1 MQAVLS
7 QENSILKQQLSESH
21 FKRSGLQGEM
31 KAATKYLTE
40 LEDKVYDANTKALDL
55 LKQVRHLELENATL
69 KTYVIDL
76 KSRVAVYLPV
86 KDD

>member
-1 MQAVLS
+1 
-7 QENSILKQQLSESH
+7 
-21 FKRSGLQGEM
+21 M